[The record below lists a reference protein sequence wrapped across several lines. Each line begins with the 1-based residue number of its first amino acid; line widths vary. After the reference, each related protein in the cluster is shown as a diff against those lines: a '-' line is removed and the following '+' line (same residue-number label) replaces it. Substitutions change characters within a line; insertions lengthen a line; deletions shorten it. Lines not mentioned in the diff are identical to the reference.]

1 MYSLSPEHFENRRR
15 EFNRR
20 IGESGVAI
28 FVANPHQ
35 SRSADTAYQYRPS
48 SDILYLS
55 GFREPEALIVL
66 APSHEEGDFIMFVR
80 DRDEEAEL
88 WNGLRAGPGGA
99 CEQYGADAAY
109 PLSELDEKLPE
120 FLEHRDTLYYTFGQ
134 DPEFDD
140 KVTGWMKSLRH
151 RRGKPPA
158 APAAI
163 VDARDVVNDMR
174 VVKTADEIER
184 MRASVELT
192 AEAHVLAMEN
202 CQPGIKEYELQALI
216 EYHFRRNGAEYPAYE
231 SIVGSGN
238 NATVLHYTENRKTIE
253 DGDVIL
259 IDAGAELEFYAGDI
273 TRSFPASGTFTPAQ
287 RDVYQ
292 AVLDAEIAAIDDVE
306 PGIPYNELQERTV
319 RRLTQSMID
328 LGLLDGS
335 IDELIEN
342 EDYKTYYPHKV
353 GHWLG
358 IDVHDVGSYYTTDN
372 EWRALEPGM
381 VLTIEPGIYIPET
394 DESAP
399 EEMRG
404 LGIRIEDDIL
414 VTPDGRDNL
423 SKSCPKTIDEVEALV
438 GSSLS

>member
-15 EFNRR
+15 EFMSR
-20 IGESGVAI
+20 IGDQGVAI

-35 SRSADTAYQYRPS
+35 SRSADTEYQYRPS
-48 SDILYLS
+48 SDVLYLS
-55 GFREPEALIVL
+55 GFREPEAVIVL
-66 APSHEEGDFIMFVR
+66 APDHEDGEFVMFVR

-88 WNGLRAGPGGA
+88 WNGRRAGPEGA
-99 CEQYGADAAY
+99 QNTYGADAAFAIE
-109 PLSELDEKLPE
+109 ELDDKLPE
-120 FLEHRDTLYYTFGQ
+120 FLEHRDTLYYTFGRN
-134 DPEFDD
+134 DDFDQ
-140 KVTGWMKSLRH
+140 KVIGWMKSLRH

-174 VVKTADEIER
+174 VIKTSEEIER
-184 MRASVELT
+184 MRASVDLT
-192 AEAHVLAMEN
+192 VEAHILAMQN
-202 CQPGIKEYELQALI
+202 CTPGIKEYELQALI
-216 EYHFRRNGAEYPAYE
+216 EYHFRKNGAEYPAYE

-238 NATVLHYTENRKTIE
+238 NATVLHYTDNRDTIE
-253 DGDVIL
+253 SGDVVL

-273 TRSFPASGTFTPAQ
+273 TRSFPASGEFTPAQ
-287 RDVYQ
+287 KDVYQ

-306 PGIPYNELQERTV
+306 PGLPYNELQDRTV

-335 IDELIEN
+335 VDELIDQE
-342 EDYKTYYPHKV
+342 EYKRYYPHKI

-358 IDVHDVGSYYTTDN
+358 IDVHDVGPYYDDDQN
-372 EWRALEPGM
+372 WRALEPGM
-381 VLTIEPGIYIPET
+381 VLTIEPGIYIPES

-399 EEMRG
+399 EELRG

-414 VTPDGRDNL
+414 VTADGCENL
-423 SKSCPKTIDEVEALV
+423 SKACPKTIDEVEALV
-438 GSSLS
+438 GSDAS